1 MPIQNLLLFRKKV
14 EILPEKHRKE
24 NKVGFLRFFLDFG
37 NPFVIFGYAFIYN
50 PMKKIIL
57 TTLCC
62 LTAALTSARE
72 KSPVTIIMQVSD
84 PQMGFYADNRD
95 MAYETRTL
103 TKTVEA
109 INRLRPDVVVFT
121 GDYVHNAAD
130 ESQWTEFL
138 RIVAEINPRI
148 KTLYLPG
155 NHDVRLE
162 EGSVDVEPYTKHL
175 GTDRFCV
182 RVNGILLTGINS
194 DYLKDE
200 TRDPSK
206 ERISSGGWPVRSKR
220 KGPAGHLLS
229 SHTTR
234 SFSGKSTNP
243 DGYSTISPE
252 KRRRYF
258 ELFRETGVQT
268 VFTGHLHDNAET
280 SYDNIGM
287 ITTSAVGRPLGD
299 APSGVRII
307 VIKDRTIIHRYYPLD
322 EIPDARTGLIQ
333 ALR

>member
-1 MPIQNLLLFRKKV
+1 MDGIP
-14 EILPEKHRKE
+14 
-24 NKVGFLRFFLDFG
+24 G
-37 NPFVIFGYAFIYN
+37 
-50 PMKKIIL
+50 
-57 TTLCC
+57 
-62 LTAALTSARE
+62 
-72 KSPVTIIMQVSD
+72 
-84 PQMGFYADNRD
+84 
-95 MAYETRTL
+95 
-103 TKTVEA
+103 
-109 INRLRPDVVVFT
+109 
-121 GDYVHNAAD
+121 
-130 ESQWTEFL
+130 
-138 RIVAEINPRI
+138 IVAEINPRI

-206 ERISSGGWPVRSKR
+206 EENQFRWLARSLKKKR
-220 KGPAGHLLS
+220 ASRTSLVFAHHPFFL
-229 SHTTR
+229 R
-234 SFSGKSTNP
+234 QIDEP